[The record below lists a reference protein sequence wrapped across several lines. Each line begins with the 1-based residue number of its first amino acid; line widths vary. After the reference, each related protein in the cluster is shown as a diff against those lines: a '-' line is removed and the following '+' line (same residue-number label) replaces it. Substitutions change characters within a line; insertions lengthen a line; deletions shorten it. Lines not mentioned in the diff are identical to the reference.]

1 MNAFSIALALLVTVV
16 PIAVA
21 PLSMVSLMISWLLI
35 LPVVFWIGL
44 RVRRDGPRGARVAA
58 ALLLAYGATMLC
70 VQLAQW
76 PVSPHPVVF
85 GHPPRGEVI
94 VFVHA
99 GLPWPGV
106 GGSQYGL
113 AHGRVPLR
121 GGVDALLV
129 NFSFWVLWA
138 GLLMRRMPRDGVVV
152 MFWASVCA
160 ALLGAW
166 TGGWVLVEMF
176 D

>member
-1 MNAFSIALALLVTVV
+1 MNAFSIVLALLVTVV
-16 PIAVA
+16 PLLA
-21 PLSMVSLMISWLLI
+21 SSVSIMCPTYARLLI
-35 LPVVFWIGL
+35 VPAAFWIGL
-44 RVRRDGPRGARVAA
+44 RMRRDGVRAARVAA
-58 ALLLAYGATMLC
+58 ALLLAYGVTLLC

-85 GHPPRGEVI
+85 GHPPRGEVV

-129 NFSFWVLWA
+129 NFSFWLLWA

-166 TGGWVLVEMF
+166 TGGWALVEMF